1 MHQVHLIVVV
11 VIIGHAAPRT
21 ARTSEL
27 VIQGGV
33 EPDDS
38 SVEFWRHADLG
49 EETPLEL
56 SW

>member
-1 MHQVHLIVVV
+1 VHQVHLIVVV
-11 VIIGHAAPRT
+11 VIVGDAAPGT
-21 ARTSEL
+21 AGISEL

-38 SVEFWRHADLG
+38 RVELGRHTDLR

-56 SW
+56 SR